1 MKSMRPF
8 FATCTAAV
16 IGAVLLGVTLMPA
29 KAADDEDKPIDER
42 LLGAFLEGLG
52 LERERPPI
60 NYQERPPL
68 VIPPTKSLPEPEKGD
83 AVASNPA
90 WPKDPDVMRRRE
102 LAKQHRERN
111 TTEEIERES
120 RPLLPDQ
127 IGAQGG
133 ANTRVVRGDS
143 NSKPFDERQIR
154 MSPAELGYTGGPF
167 GIFRGQDKVVKFT
180 GEPPRTQLT
189 EPPVGYQTPSAEQPY
204 GPAGPER
211 PKAVDSY
218 ATHGEMQGNR

>member
-1 MKSMRPF
+1 MKAMRPL
-8 FATCTAAV
+8 FATCTAAT
-16 IGAVLLGVTLMPA
+16 IGALLLGASLIPA
-29 KAADDEDKPIDER
+29 KAADDDRPIDER
-42 LLGAFLEGLG
+42 LIGSLLEGLG
-52 LERERPPI
+52 LERDRPPI

-90 WPKDPDVMRRRE
+90 WPKDPDVTRRRE
-102 LAKQHRERN
+102 LAKQRRERN
-111 TTEEIERES
+111 TTEEMERES

-127 IGAQGG
+127 LGPQGG
-133 ANTRVVRGDS
+133 ANTRVVRTDP
-143 NSKPFDERQIR
+143 NYKPFDERQIR

-167 GIFRGQDKVVKFT
+167 GIFRGHDDKAVKFT

-189 EPPVGYQTPSAEQPY
+189 DPPVGYQTPSTEQVY

-218 ATHGEMQGNR
+218 ATHGDAATR

>member
-1 MKSMRPF
+1 MRPLL
-8 FATCTAAV
+8 ATCTAV
-16 IGAVLLGVTLMPA
+16 GIGTLLLGASLIPA
-29 KAADDEDKPIDER
+29 SAAGDDERPIDER
-42 LLGAFLEGLG
+42 MLGALLEGIG
-52 LERERPPI
+52 LERDRPPI

-68 VIPPTKSLPEPEKGD
+68 VIPPTKSLPAPEKGD
-83 AVASNPA
+83 LTASNPA
-90 WPKDPDVMRRRE
+90 WPKDPDVTRRRE
-102 LAKQHRERN
+102 LAKQRRERN

-127 IGAQGG
+127 IGPSGG

-143 NSKPFDERQIR
+143 NAKPFDERQMR
-154 MSPAELGYTGGPF
+154 MSPAELGYTGGLF
-167 GIFRGQDKVVKFT
+167 GIFRGRDDKAVKFT
-180 GEPPRTQLT
+180 GEPERTQLT

-204 GPAGPER
+204 GPGGPER